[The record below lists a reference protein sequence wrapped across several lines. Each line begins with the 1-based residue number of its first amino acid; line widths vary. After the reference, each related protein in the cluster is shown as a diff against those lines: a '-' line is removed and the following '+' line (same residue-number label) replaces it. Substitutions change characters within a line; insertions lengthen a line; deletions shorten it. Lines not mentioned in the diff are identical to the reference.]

1 MMKKTW
7 ILLLAVMGCTST
19 QPTSVVNT
27 QRDQATAAT
36 PVSIPDFVKV
46 EHAYEVADV
55 DASKMAEM
63 KSKAE
68 EISQYLGEVGSAY
81 ATNKGIVVTFERAD
95 IFGLAEYVTS
105 SNSEQDYRKLVKSL
119 KTFENGSV
127 IVAGKTTISGNDAQA
142 AERAKKVASFLSKKD
157 IDKSK
162 ILIDEKG
169 SAFENMAGR
178 SAKVSN
184 RDRVIEFLLV
194 PPAG

>member
-1 MMKKTW
+1 MKKTW

>member
-1 MMKKTW
+1 MKKTW
-7 ILLLAVMGCTST
+7 ILLLAVIGCKST

-27 QRDQATAAT
+27 QRDQATTAI
-36 PVSIPDFVKV
+36 PVAIPDFVKV
-46 EHAYEVADV
+46 ENAYEVANV

-63 KSKAE
+63 KTKAE
-68 EISQYLGEVGSAY
+68 EISKYLGEVGSAY

-127 IVAGKTTISGNDAQA
+127 IVAGKTLISGNEAQA

-184 RDRVIEFLLV
+184 KDRVIEFLLV